1 MRGVVDYIDQIRVEI
16 ETGRD
21 RGAGTDG
28 NVYLGICGREFR
40 CDTTADDFE
49 QGSTRTYI
57 FGSIYQGSSPNITS
71 EDYNHPSR
79 PPLLPEEADVF
90 PCYLRL
96 SQGSSRW
103 LLAGAKVY
111 IDKEVEPRF
120 VDAMGNNPIWMGDD
134 CGCIYYL
141 HEPDPKDGRQRDR

>member
-1 MRGVVDYIDQIRVEI
+1 MAQYVRQIRVEI
-16 ETGRD
+16 TTGRD

-57 FGSIYQGSSPNITS
+57 FGTLSTTYPTVFPNITS
-71 EDYNHPSR
+71 ETYNHPSR
-79 PPLLPEEADVF
+79 PPSLPEEVDLF

-111 IDKEVEPRF
+111 IDDETEPRF
-120 VDAMGNNPIWMGDD
+120 VSAMSRNPLWMGDD

-141 HEPDPKDGRQRDR
+141 RKPDPEDGRQKGG

>member
-1 MRGVVDYIDQIRVEI
+1 MVAYIRQIRVEI
-16 ETGRD
+16 TTGRD

-49 QGSTRTYI
+49 KGSTREYI
-57 FGSIYQGSSPNITS
+57 FGSMPGSFPNITS
-71 EDYNHPSR
+71 EYYNEPQR
-79 PPLLPEEADVF
+79 PPLLPKEADLF
-90 PCYLRL
+90 PAYLRL

-111 IDKEVEPRF
+111 FDAEVEPHF
-120 VDAMGNNPIWMGDD
+120 VDAIGNNPIWMGDD

-141 HEPDPKDGRQRDR
+141 RKPDPKDGRQPD

>member
-1 MRGVVDYIDQIRVEI
+1 MVAYIRQIRVEI
-16 ETGRD
+16 TTGRD

-40 CDTTADDFE
+40 CDTSADDFE
-49 QGSTRTYI
+49 QGSTREYI
-57 FGSIYQGSSPNITS
+57 FGTMPGTFPNITS
-71 EDYNHPSR
+71 ERYNHPSR
-79 PPLLPEEADVF
+79 PPLLPEEADLF
-90 PCYLRL
+90 PAYIRL

-111 IDKEVEPRF
+111 IDDEVDPHF
-120 VDAMGNNPIWMGDD
+120 VDAIRNNPIWMGDD

-141 HEPDPKDGRQRDR
+141 HKPDPEGGRLKAD

>member
-1 MRGVVDYIDQIRVEI
+1 MANYINQIRVEI
-16 ETGRD
+16 ETGGD

-49 QGSTRTYI
+49 QGSTRKYSVGTLSTTYPTV
-57 FGSIYQGSSPNITS
+57 FPNITQ

-79 PPLLPEEADVF
+79 PPLLPKDADVF

-111 IDKEVEPRF
+111 IDDDVEPRF
-120 VDAMGNNPIWMGDD
+120 VDAIGNNPIWMGDD

-141 HEPDPKDGRQRDR
+141 HEPDPKDGRQRD

>member
-1 MRGVVDYIDQIRVEI
+1 MVAYIRQIRVEI
-16 ETGRD
+16 TTGKD

-40 CDTTADDFE
+40 CDTSSDDFE
-49 QGSTRTYI
+49 NGSTREYI
-57 FGSIYQGSSPNITS
+57 FGAIPPVFENITS
-71 EDYNHPSR
+71 EQYNHPSR
-79 PPLLPEEADVF
+79 PPLLPEEADLF
-90 PCYLRL
+90 PCYIRL

-111 IDKEVEPRF
+111 IDHETEPHF
-120 VDAMGNNPIWMGDD
+120 VDAIGNNPIWMGDD

-141 HEPDPKDGRQRDR
+141 HEPDPEDGRQKGN

>member
-1 MRGVVDYIDQIRVEI
+1 MNVRRGDTVLVL
-16 ETGRD
+16 TGRD
-21 RGAGTDG
+21 KGAGTDG

-40 CDTTADDFE
+40 CDTSADDFE
-49 QGSTRTYI
+49 KGSTREYR
-57 FGSIYQGSSPNITS
+57 FGAIPPVFENITQ
-71 EDYNHPSR
+71 EQYNHPSR
-79 PPLLPEEADVF
+79 PPLLPDEVERF

-111 IDKEVEPRF
+111 IDDEIEPRF
-120 VDAMGNNPIWMGDD
+120 VDAIGNNPIWMGDD

-141 HEPDPKDGRQRDR
+141 HEPDPEDGRQRDR